1 MKHAILAA
9 ALAAFTPA
17 VAGAQQSAMPAASAR
32 PMMTPAQRQQMRAMR
47 TQFMQMH
54 RQLRSQ
60 VLSDLTPAHK
70 ALLSQ
75 VAGQLAVSPDPNFD
89 AAANQL
95 DAALSADEKQKIVS
109 AAQSMRSRLRSMVQ
123 SMPLPPMGGR
133 GMMERRGMRM
143 ENGRMTAGGI
153 VLMLAVGHGPEMM
166 GPGMMRP

>member
-1 MKHAILAA
+1 MKHLIFAAILAV
-9 ALAAFTPA
+9 FTPA
-17 VAGAQQSAMPAASAR
+17 VGYAQQSPMPD
-32 PMMTPAQRQQMRAMR
+32 AMR

-60 VLSDLTPAHK
+60 ILSVLTPAHK
-70 ALLSQ
+70 ALLAQ
-75 VAGQLAVSPDPNFD
+75 IAGQLAVSPNPNFD

-95 DAALSADEKQKIVS
+95 DAVLSATEKQKIMS
-109 AAQSMRSRLRSMVQ
+109 AAQAMRSKVRSMVE
-123 SMPLPPMGGR
+123 SMPRRPMDGH

-143 ENGRMTAGGI
+143 ENGGMTAGGI